1 MFSTTTGLSRNS
13 GNDGNRWTAL
23 NFRRQSLIIPKVLLS
38 LHGISIRI
46 AMYKQIIRPLLFS
59 LNPETAHNLTFFALK
74 ALRYIPLARP
84 LVRMIYS
91 RKTPDLE
98 REVFGLKFRNPV
110 GLAGGLD
117 KNGEF
122 YNDLGNFG
130 FGFVE
135 IGSLT
140 PEPQPG
146 NPKPRLFRVVKD
158 RAIINR
164 MGINNKGIRNAVE
177 NLKRMKPDVL
187 VAGNISKNTSSI
199 NEDAVKDYES
209 AFALLYD
216 FVDMFVLNI
225 SCPNVSGLSALQ
237 DVSFLS
243 EIVDKLLNL
252 RMYFDEY
259 RPILIKVSPDI
270 SHQQLDEIIDYSLM
284 SGVDGIVAGNTTRS
298 REGLTL
304 PQEKIDEIGNGGMS
318 GAPLF
323 RKNLE
328 LVRYIHEQ
336 SRGKL
341 PIIGVGGI
349 MSGEQARQMLDA
361 GASLVEIYSGFIYE
375 GPSLVRKINK
385 YLQK

>member
-1 MFSTTTGLSRNS
+1 
-13 GNDGNRWTAL
+13 
-23 NFRRQSLIIPKVLLS
+23 
-38 LHGISIRI
+38 
-46 AMYKQIIRPLLFS
+46 MYRQIIRPVLFRF
-59 LNPETAHNLTFFALK
+59 NAETAHNLTFSALRL
-74 ALRYIPLARP
+74 LRYIPFARA
-84 LVRMIYS
+84 LTRMIF
-91 RKTPDLE
+91 RKNAPELE
-98 REVFGLKFRNPV
+98 KEVFGLKFRNPV

-130 FGFVE
+130 FSFVE

-146 NPKPRLFRVVKD
+146 NPRPRLFRVVKD

-164 MGINNKGIRNAVE
+164 MGINNKGVKNAVE
-177 NLKRMKPDVL
+177 HLKREKPDVI
-187 VAGNISKNTSSI
+187 VAGNISKNTTSI
-199 NEDAVKDYES
+199 NEDAAKDYES

-216 FVDMFVLNI
+216 FVDMFVINI
-225 SCPNVSGLSALQ
+225 SCPNVSGLSDLQ

-243 EIVDKLLNL
+243 DIVDKLLDL

-298 REGLTL
+298 RDGLTIS
-304 PQEKIDEIGNGGMS
+304 PEKIDEIGNGGMS

-323 RKNLE
+323 ARNLE
-328 LVRYIHEQ
+328 LVRYISRQ
-336 SRGKL
+336 SGGKL

-349 MSGEQARQMLDA
+349 MSGEQAMQMLDA

-375 GPSLVRKINK
+375 GPSLVKRINNHILK
-385 YLQK
+385 SIRQKNK

>member
-1 MFSTTTGLSRNS
+1 
-13 GNDGNRWTAL
+13 
-23 NFRRQSLIIPKVLLS
+23 
-38 LHGISIRI
+38 
-46 AMYKQIIRPLLFS
+46 MYKQLIRPILFS
-59 LNPETAHNLTFFALK
+59 FNPEAAHNLTLAALG
-74 ALRYIPLARP
+74 ATRYIPFLGS
-84 LVRMIYS
+84 VIRMLY
-91 RKTPDLE
+91 RKSDPELE
-98 REVFGLKFRNPV
+98 REVFGLKFPNPV

-122 YNDLGNFG
+122 FNELSDFG

-146 NPKPRLFRVVKD
+146 NPRPRLFRLVKD

-164 MGINNKGIRNAVE
+164 MGINNKGVKNAVE
-177 NLKRMKPDVL
+177 HLKRVKPRVL

-199 NEDAVKDYES
+199 NDDAAKDYES
-209 AFALLYD
+209 AFAMLYD
-216 FVDMFVLNI
+216 FVDMFVINL
-225 SCPNVSGLSALQ
+225 SCPNVSGLSDLQ
-237 DVSFLS
+237 DVSSLS

-284 SGVDGIVAGNTTRS
+284 SGVDGIVAGNTTRG
-298 REGLTL
+298 REGLTVE
-304 PQEKIDEIGNGGMS
+304 QEKIDEIGNGGMS

-323 RKNLE
+323 RKSIA
-328 LVRYIHEQ
+328 LVRYISEK
-336 SRGKL
+336 SMGKL

-375 GPSLVRKINK
+375 GPSLVKKINSHI
-385 YLQK
+385 LQTARSREKSDMQ